1 MTIDYD
7 DDDDDNDDDDTDD
20 TDDTDD
26 DDDDV
31 DDTDDNDNYIT
42 YHTTQ
47 SHIRPMLDLKT
58 QLLLLTKLFI
68 LVTCVSIGFE
78 LILKADTVVKNS
90 RQKNLNNIFCFV

>member
-20 TDDTDD
+20 TDDTD
-26 DDDDV
+26 
-31 DDTDDNDNYIT
+31 NYIT

-58 QLLLLTKLFI
+58 KLLLLTKLFI
-68 LVTCVSIGFE
+68 LAGQS
-78 LILKADTVVKNS
+78 
-90 RQKNLNNIFCFV
+90 